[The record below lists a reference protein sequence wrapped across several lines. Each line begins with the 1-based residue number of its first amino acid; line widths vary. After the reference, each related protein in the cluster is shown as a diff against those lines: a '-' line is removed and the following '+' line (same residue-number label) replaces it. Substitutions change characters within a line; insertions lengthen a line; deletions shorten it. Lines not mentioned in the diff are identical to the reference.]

1 MSDPDPKGT
10 SRPARKSA
18 RKHAGLWG
26 YTFAVGLALRHLD
39 GLLHHN
45 VQPMMVQSMDE
56 DEDDQAESDD
66 PQALFHRQ
74 LKRIRRGEHVDRL
87 VLRVG

>member
-1 MSDPDPKGT
+1 MSDLPSK
-10 SRPARKSA
+10 AA
-18 RKHAGLWG
+18 RKHAGLSG

-45 VQPMMVQSMDE
+45 IQPMIVLQLEEQDE
-56 DEDDQAESDD
+56 DEQGETDDARV
-66 PQALFHRQ
+66 LFHRQ

-87 VLRVG
+87 VLRVQ

>member
-1 MSDPDPKGT
+1 MSEVVPRRKP
-10 SRPARKSA
+10 KSA
-18 RKHAGLWG
+18 QSAPRKHAGLSG

-45 VQPMMVQSMDE
+45 VQPMIVQQLEE
-56 DEDDQAESDD
+56 DEDDQGKADD
-66 PQALFHRQ
+66 PQLMFHKQ

-87 VLRVG
+87 VLRVQ

>member
-1 MSDPDPKGT
+1 MSDPVASGRPK
-10 SRPARKSA
+10 R
-18 RKHAGLWG
+18 AGLSG

-45 VQPMMVQSMDE
+45 VQPMIVQSMDE

-74 LKRIRRGEHVDRL
+74 LKRIRRGEPVDRL